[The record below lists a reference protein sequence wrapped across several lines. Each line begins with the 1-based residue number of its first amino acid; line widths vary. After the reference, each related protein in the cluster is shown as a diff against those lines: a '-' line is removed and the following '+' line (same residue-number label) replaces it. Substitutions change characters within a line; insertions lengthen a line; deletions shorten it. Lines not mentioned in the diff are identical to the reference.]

1 MFGYECLYYR
11 VENLP
16 SDGSF
21 DELGMLSFVDGDKG
35 DSCQSREALILQTN
49 TFSPD
54 GIHPE
59 LRTDAN

>member
-11 VENLP
+11 DEDLP

-35 DSCQSREALILQTN
+35 DSCQSREALILSDKY
-49 TFSPD
+49 FLS
-54 GIHPE
+54 
-59 LRTDAN
+59 